1 MDSVTRHFVES
12 VLFFWWFQEK
22 ILWLIL
28 CLLHVQTAGFLC
40 KTKNRCQS
48 NIQYYNMYWFYN
60 YLRNLFPGLSRKTRI
75 SDSIFFFYIPAMEKV
90 ALKKLS
96 LPIYLWS
103 LNFQQKSTRAKNPFY
118 CSQLLLQV
126 LVLLHLL
133 LKFEMQICA
142 NTVIYSAVFLII
154 SII

>member
-1 MDSVTRHFVES
+1 MFKRQAFYAK
-12 VLFFWWFQEK
+12 QK
-22 ILWLIL
+22 IGVKAIYNITTCIDFTITSEIYFL
-28 CLLHVQTAGFLC
+28 GFLE
-40 KTKNRCQS
+40 RPEFQ
-48 NIQYYNMYWFYN
+48 IQ
-60 YLRNLFPGLSRKTRI
+60 
-75 SDSIFFFYIPAMEKV
+75 FFFFFIPAMVKV

>member
-1 MDSVTRHFVES
+1 
-12 VLFFWWFQEK
+12 
-22 ILWLIL
+22 
-28 CLLHVQTAGFLC
+28 
-40 KTKNRCQS
+40 
-48 NIQYYNMYWFYN
+48 
-60 YLRNLFPGLSRKTRI
+60 
-75 SDSIFFFYIPAMEKV
+75 MEKV

-103 LNFQQKSTRAKNPFY
+103 LNFQQKSTRVKNPFY

-126 LVLLHLL
+126 LVLLHLP

>member
-1 MDSVTRHFVES
+1 
-12 VLFFWWFQEK
+12 
-22 ILWLIL
+22 
-28 CLLHVQTAGFLC
+28 
-40 KTKNRCQS
+40 
-48 NIQYYNMYWFYN
+48 
-60 YLRNLFPGLSRKTRI
+60 
-75 SDSIFFFYIPAMEKV
+75 MEKV